1 MRAASETAWRELVTT
16 SPHWFTEVTPIRQ
29 IASPPIASRPVSR
42 TSTIEE
48 LDAAGDPMGVL
59 LGAGSREPSRVVRT
73 RRRARAVGAARA
85 ASHAC
90 DGCAGGRSS
99 PC

>member
-1 MRAASETAWRELVTT
+1 
-16 SPHWFTEVTPIRQ
+16 
-29 IASPPIASRPVSR
+29 
-42 TSTIEE
+42 
-48 LDAAGDPMGVL
+48 MGVL